1 MAAIV
6 GRKGSAQVFVHSGSG
21 DIALADKIGKLT
33 TFSVPT
39 AEPTEIDVTDFDS
52 DGKEYEYGTIDYG
65 ELTVT
70 QHLTSDEY
78 NTMQGYIDNDTAVK
92 VAFFIL
98 NKSDT
103 QVVGRQ
109 GDAKVKSCTIEG
121 VEIDGAMTVNT
132 TFKITGATSAA
143 TLPVA

>member
-70 QHLTSDEY
+70 QHLTADEY

-109 GDAKVKSCTIEG
+109 GNAKVKSCTIEG
-121 VEIDGAMTVNT
+121 VEVDGAMTVNT

>member
-6 GRKGSAQVFVHSGSG
+6 GRKGSAQVFVHSGNG

-33 TFSVPT
+33 TFTVPT

-52 DGKEYEYGTIDYG
+52 DGKEFEYGTIDYG
-65 ELTVT
+65 ELQVT

-92 VAFFIL
+92 VGFFIL
-98 NKSDT
+98 NKAGE
-103 QVVGRQ
+103 QVVGRK

-132 TFKITGATSAA
+132 TFKITGATTAA
-143 TLPVA
+143 TLPTA

>member
-6 GRKGSAQVFVHSGSG
+6 GRKGSAQVFVHSGNG

-33 TFSVPT
+33 TFTVPT

-65 ELTVT
+65 ELQVT
-70 QHLTSDEY
+70 QHLTDAEY
-78 NTMQGYIDNDTAVK
+78 STMQGYIDNDTDVK
-92 VAFFIL
+92 VGFFIL
-98 NKSDT
+98 KKDGT
-103 QVVGRQ
+103 QAVGRK
-109 GDAKVKSCTIEG
+109 GNAKVKSCTIEG
-121 VEIDGAMTVNT
+121 VEVDGAFTVNT

-143 TLPVA
+143 TLPTA

>member
-109 GDAKVKSCTIEG
+109 GDAKVTSCTIEG

>member
-1 MAAIV
+1 MAAII
-6 GRKGSAQVFVHSGSG
+6 GSKGSAQVFVHSGNG

-98 NKSDT
+98 KKDGT
-103 QVVGRQ
+103 QAVGRQ

-132 TFKITGATSAA
+132 TFKITGATTAA
-143 TLPVA
+143 TLPTA

>member
-33 TFSVPT
+33 TFGVPT

-70 QHLTSDEY
+70 QHLTADEY

-98 NKSDT
+98 NKAGT

-132 TFKITGATSAA
+132 TFKITGATTAA
-143 TLPVA
+143 TLPTA

>member
-21 DIALADKIGKLT
+21 DITLADKIGKLT
-33 TFSVPT
+33 TFGVPT

-70 QHLTSDEY
+70 QHLTNDEY
-78 NTMQGYIDNDTAVK
+78 NTMQGYIDNDTTVK
-92 VAFFIL
+92 VAFFIV
-98 NKSDT
+98 NAAGS

-109 GDAKVKSCTIEG
+109 GSAKVKSCTIEG
-121 VEIDGAMTVNT
+121 VEVDGAFTVNT
-132 TFKITGATSAA
+132 TFKITGATTAA

>member
-132 TFKITGATSAA
+132 TFKITGATTAA